1 MKLKID
7 LKKEEVKL
15 KDASEKTE
23 AFLKDL
29 EIENK
34 KADIK
39 SKEVAAVTD
48 ACMEQK
54 ANILVERAAAEKDL
68 AVALPYLKKAEGAV
82 QSIKSGD
89 ITELKG
95 TRNATD
101 TTRLIFDTVNILFQ
115 EPLIPVGTK
124 LYKMIKQETLFVE
137 DSYDQW
143 TQKQLLGNLLEKL
156 L

>member
-1 MKLKID
+1 
-7 LKKEEVKL
+7 
-15 KDASEKTE
+15 
-23 AFLKDL
+23 
-29 EIENK
+29 
-34 KADIK
+34 
-39 SKEVAAVTD
+39 
-48 ACMEQK
+48 MEQK